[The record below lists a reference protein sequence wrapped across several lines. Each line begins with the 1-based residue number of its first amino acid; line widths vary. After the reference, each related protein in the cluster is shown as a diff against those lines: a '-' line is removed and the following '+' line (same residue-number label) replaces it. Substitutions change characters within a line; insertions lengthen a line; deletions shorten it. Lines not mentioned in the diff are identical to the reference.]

1 MGAWGTSLYAN
12 DTTLDI
18 KDFYMSLLRNE
29 KSNEEALK
37 LTLEEFNDLIGDD
50 EEPLSWFALSETMWQ
65 VGRMTSEIKA
75 KNQARV
81 SYAK

>member
-29 KSNEEALK
+29 KSNKKALK
-37 LTLEEFNDLIGDD
+37 LTLEKFNDLIGDE
-50 EEPLSWFALSETMWQ
+50 EEPLLWFALSETMWSI
-65 VGRMTSEIKA
+65 GRMPAEIKA
-75 KNQARV
+75 KN
-81 SYAK
+81 